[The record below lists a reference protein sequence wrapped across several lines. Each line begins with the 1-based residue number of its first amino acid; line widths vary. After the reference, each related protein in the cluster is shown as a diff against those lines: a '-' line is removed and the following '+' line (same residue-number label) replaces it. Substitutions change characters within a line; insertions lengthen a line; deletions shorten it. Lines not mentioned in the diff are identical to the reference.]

1 MRKVRFNTYEL
12 REICIKHDWF
22 TGGSC
27 EAYDKLFERCRDGA
41 DFDELALLIWLCTP
55 NVNRKEIYYQLLVDK
70 AEMRLRELQITVE
83 CFDYE
88 AEKESDEELELMIAT
103 KKSLEV
109 IANA

>member
-1 MRKVRFNTYEL
+1 MGKVRFNTEEL
-12 REICIKHDWF
+12 WKICNKHKWF
-22 TGGSC
+22 EGGSS
-27 EAYDKLFERCRDGA
+27 EAYDKLFQRCREGA

-55 NVNRKEIYYQLLVDK
+55 NANRKEIYHQLLVDK

-109 IANA
+109 IASA